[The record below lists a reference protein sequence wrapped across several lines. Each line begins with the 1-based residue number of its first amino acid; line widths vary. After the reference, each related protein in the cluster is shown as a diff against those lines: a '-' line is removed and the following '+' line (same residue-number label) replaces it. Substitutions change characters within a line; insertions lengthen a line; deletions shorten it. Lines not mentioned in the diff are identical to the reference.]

1 MPVAPRMHVA
11 RIPRPRLAGAR
22 RIKHLRGGMT
32 TGQAPRRRESAF
44 TLVRRL
50 IGGGVALA
58 RLELQHGRQEVG
70 ERIGATTRGMI
81 LFGIAAAL
89 GLLALIAF
97 VVLVI
102 SLLALLVP
110 SWLAALIT
118 LAVFV
123 LLAVVFALL
132 GKSRVRSP
140 VPEETI
146 ASVKEDVEWAKRL
159 LRRE

>member
-1 MPVAPRMHVA
+1 
-11 RIPRPRLAGAR
+11 
-22 RIKHLRGGMT
+22 MT

-58 RLELQHGRQEVG
+58 RLEIEHGRQEVG
-70 ERIGATTRGMI
+70 ERVGATTRGMI
-81 LFGIAAAL
+81 LFGVAAVFAI
-89 GLLALIAF
+89 LALIAI

-110 SWLAALIT
+110 LWLAALIT
-118 LAVFV
+118 LVIFV

-132 GKSRVRSP
+132 GKSKVRSP

-146 ASVKEDVEWAKRL
+146 ASVKEDVEWARRL

>member
-1 MPVAPRMHVA
+1 
-11 RIPRPRLAGAR
+11 
-22 RIKHLRGGMT
+22 MT

-81 LFGIAAAL
+81 LFGIAAAF
-89 GLLALIAF
+89 GLLALIAL
-97 VVLVI
+97 VVLII

-110 SWLAALIT
+110 TWLAALIT

-123 LLAVVFALL
+123 LLAIGFALW

>member
-1 MPVAPRMHVA
+1 
-11 RIPRPRLAGAR
+11 
-22 RIKHLRGGMT
+22 MT

>member
-1 MPVAPRMHVA
+1 
-11 RIPRPRLAGAR
+11 
-22 RIKHLRGGMT
+22 MT

-58 RLELQHGRQEVG
+58 RLEIEHGRQEVG

-81 LFGIAAAL
+81 LFGVAAVFAV
-89 GLLALIAF
+89 LALIAI

-102 SLLALLVP
+102 SLLALLLP
-110 SWLAALIT
+110 LWLAALIT
-118 LAVFV
+118 LVIFV

-132 GKSRVRSP
+132 GKSQVRSP

-146 ASVKEDVEWAKRL
+146 ASVKEDVEWARRL